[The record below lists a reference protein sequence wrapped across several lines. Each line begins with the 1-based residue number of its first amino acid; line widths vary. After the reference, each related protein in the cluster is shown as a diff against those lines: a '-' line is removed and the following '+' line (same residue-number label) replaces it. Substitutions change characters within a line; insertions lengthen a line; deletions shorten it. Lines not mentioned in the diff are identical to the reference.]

1 MNSSTSADLPMRLR
15 PLTMRHRPGRAEPAA
30 ARTSSSIPS
39 SRPSSCRRPTN
50 PTIAALDTSMKDT
63 SASDTIAC
71 ASNPS
76 ACPFSRWPCWR
87 TRRARAANDRLH
99 AAWRLTLY
107 GLRRGE
113 VLGLRWSDVDLK
125 ARTLT
130 VSQSRVLVDYKIY
143 VEPPK
148 TRNGQRTLL
157 LDDALVAALLA
168 LRKHLAKESED
179 AGPGY
184 EAALPDLDWYM
195 AGDRYIV
202 VDQLGTPVHPEWYSD
217 EFA

>member
-1 MNSSTSADLPMRLR
+1 M
-15 PLTMRHRPGRAEPAA
+15 
-30 ARTSSSIPS
+30 
-39 SRPSSCRRPTN
+39 SRPSVRRTLRPVKTFL
-50 PTIAALDTSMKDT
+50 TK
-63 SASDTIAC
+63 ASG
-71 ASNPS
+71 
-76 ACPFSRWPCWR
+76 
-87 TRRARAANDRLH
+87 DRLH

-130 VSQSRVLVDYKIY
+130 VSQGRVLVDYKIY

-148 TRNGQRTLL
+148 TRNGQRTLP

-179 AGPGY
+179 VGPGY
-184 EAALPDLDWYM
+184 EAALPDLDWYT

-202 VDQLGTPVHPEWYSD
+202 VDQRRATRAPRVVLRRVRPAAGGLACPRSGCTTPGTRL
-217 EFA
+217 